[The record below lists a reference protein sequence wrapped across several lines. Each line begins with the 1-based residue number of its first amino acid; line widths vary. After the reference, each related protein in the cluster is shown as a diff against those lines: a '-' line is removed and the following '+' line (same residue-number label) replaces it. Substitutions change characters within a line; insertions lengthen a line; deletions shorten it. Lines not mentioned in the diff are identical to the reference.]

1 MPKAAGRLPDHT
13 GLLQEDIERMSTLK
27 PPPDEEL
34 DTSLATSSFEAAVAM
49 NQPATLQLLEE
60 TLEVSKKATVVGTV
74 RVSTTTETF
83 DDVAEVSLDRNI
95 IDVSR
100 VPVGRIVDVTPTV
113 RTEGD
118 TTIVPVIEER
128 FIVVKQ
134 LYLKEE
140 LHIRHRVETEI
151 SRTPVSLKRQTAVV
165 ERVDAES
172 RPVIDDLARKPE
184 ANKA

>member
-1 MPKAAGRLPDHT
+1 
-13 GLLQEDIERMSTLK
+13 MSTLK

-34 DTSLATSSFEAAVAM
+34 DTSFATSSFEAAVTTK
-49 NQPATLQLLEE
+49 PSATLQLLEE

-83 DDVAEVSLDRNI
+83 DDMAEVSLDRNV

-100 VPVGRIVDVTPTV
+100 VSVGQIVDVAPPI

-140 LHIRHRVETEI
+140 LHIRHRVETEV
-151 SRTPVSLKRQTAVV
+151 SRTSVSLRRQTAVV
-165 ERVDAES
+165 EHVDAEG
-172 RPVIDDLARKPE
+172 RPIIDDLSRKPE
-184 ANKA
+184 ASPPYSLA

>member
-1 MPKAAGRLPDHT
+1 
-13 GLLQEDIERMSTLK
+13 MSTLK
-27 PPPDEEL
+27 QPPDEEL
-34 DTSLATSSFEAAVAM
+34 DTSLATSSFEAAITTK
-49 NQPATLQLLEE
+49 PSATLQLLEE

-74 RVSTTTETF
+74 RVSTKTETF
-83 DDVAEVSLDRNI
+83 DDIAEVSLDRNV

-100 VPVGRIVDVTPTV
+100 VFVGQIVEVAPTI

-140 LHIRHRVETEI
+140 LHIRHRVETEV

-165 ERVDAES
+165 QRINAEG
-172 RPVIDDLARKPE
+172 RPIIDDLSRKSE
-184 ANKA
+184 ASKA